1 MGNLSFFSWI
11 LSQFLSLLCSI
22 LIYIRQGFRI
32 FDCKDK
38 APTLFSQ
45 YIIHIVSVI
54 LCFFTIFKLYLNPH
68 IMRTKFLL
76 ITAFLFVGSI
86 ASAQEESD
94 MVKDKDG
101 NFVNETTTVATPNN
115 IGVVQVKDSIFMLTG
130 RGGNI
135 GISVGEDGVFMID
148 NQFAKASP
156 HILRRIQNIS
166 SKPIEILVNTHHHG
180 DHVGGNSNIA
190 ELGTLIFSHVNARK
204 RMETAIIGSTPEEE
218 HQRKVDSIV
227 NIYGDKIQTEEQRKD
242 ATITAEK
249 TIKEMNSKM
258 VPDGA
263 LPVVSFS
270 RDLTF
275 NYNGE
280 EIKVIHL
287 MNAHTDGDVM
297 IYFTE
302 SNVLHTGDAFF
313 NGAYPLIDT
322 ESNGS
327 LKGYVGGLQQ
337 ILKVAN
343 EETKIIPGHGEVA
356 TIADVKYTVGMFKYL
371 SAQVEYNVVAQKT
384 EAEVMDMRNLTKEYD
399 EKGFGD
405 GYVTTEKFLK
415 TLYNELAKRHQ
426 K

>member
-1 MGNLSFFSWI
+1 
-11 LSQFLSLLCSI
+11 
-22 LIYIRQGFRI
+22 
-32 FDCKDK
+32 
-38 APTLFSQ
+38 
-45 YIIHIVSVI
+45 
-54 LCFFTIFKLYLNPH
+54 
-68 IMRTKFLL
+68 MRTKFLL